1 MSHSDSVLTCSSLSS
16 ECRGKRHKRAVV
28 FSSAY
33 LTPPSW
39 SELCVGCRATPP
51 SQPAFLQK
59 TPRTMNKHYREI
71 HVEQLQ
77 TRMLQTFKNHW
88 VEELY
93 VHRLPSRMHTTYIHN
108 RGLIGV
114 QRTIYVASQ
123 YGITMSIQHGNIDS
137 YKVLVNYMLQSFQV
151 DRYATEDC
159 SPGNSI

>member
-1 MSHSDSVLTCSSLSS
+1 
-16 ECRGKRHKRAVV
+16 
-28 FSSAY
+28 
-33 LTPPSW
+33 
-39 SELCVGCRATPP
+39 
-51 SQPAFLQK
+51 
-59 TPRTMNKHYREI
+59 MNKHYREI
-71 HVEQLQ
+71 HVEQLA

-93 VHRLPSRMHTTYIHN
+93 VHQLPSRMHTAYIHN
-108 RGLIGV
+108 RGLIGL